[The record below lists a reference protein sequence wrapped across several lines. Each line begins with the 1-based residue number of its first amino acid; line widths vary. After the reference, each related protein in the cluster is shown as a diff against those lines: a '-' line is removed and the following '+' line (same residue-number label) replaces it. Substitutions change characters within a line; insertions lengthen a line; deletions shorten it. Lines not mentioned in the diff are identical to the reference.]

1 MKLAIGFS
9 NKYRN
14 KEIMENKKN
23 YPDNLISAQ
32 DSKEL
37 KDDAALNSG
46 LIWFSI
52 QRANP
57 GMVVSSSAFPFVK

>member
-37 KDDAALNSG
+37 KDDAALN
-46 LIWFSI
+46 
-52 QRANP
+52 
-57 GMVVSSSAFPFVK
+57 